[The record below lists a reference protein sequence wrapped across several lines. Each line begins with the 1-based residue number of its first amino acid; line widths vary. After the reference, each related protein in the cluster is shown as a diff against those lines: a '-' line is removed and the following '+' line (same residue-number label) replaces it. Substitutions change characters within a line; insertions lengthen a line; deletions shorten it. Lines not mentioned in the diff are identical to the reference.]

1 MKKVYFLIIFF
12 VIFLIWENNIIT
24 VSNFNYSNSK
34 IPEDFN
40 DFKIV
45 QISDLHNRLFG
56 EKQSYL
62 VKKIEDLNP
71 DIIVIT
77 GDLIDRRKFDLNIA
91 MEFIEKAVKIAPT
104 YYVSGNHEAWSGEY
118 FKIKESLIKNN
129 VFIMDDSADYIF
141 RKNSKIQI
149 IGLQD
154 PDFLTSSYAEGTK
167 IEKLESK
174 IHELS
179 QDDNF
184 KVLLSHRPELF
195 DIYSKNNID
204 IIFSGHAHGGQFRI
218 PFIGGIVAPDQG
230 LFPKYTS
237 GQYNEGNSS
246 MFVSRGIG
254 NSIIPVRIFN
264 PPEIISVTLK
274 TIKEN

>member
-1 MKKVYFLIIFF
+1 
-12 VIFLIWENNIIT
+12 
-24 VSNFNYSNSK
+24 
-34 IPEDFN
+34 
-40 DFKIV
+40 
-45 QISDLHNRLFG
+45 
-56 EKQSYL
+56 
-62 VKKIEDLNP
+62 
-71 DIIVIT
+71 
-77 GDLIDRRKFDLNIA
+77 
-91 MEFIEKAVKIAPT
+91 
-104 YYVSGNHEAWSGEY
+104 
-118 FKIKESLIKNN
+118 
-129 VFIMDDSADYIF
+129 MDDSADYIF

-218 PFIGGIVAPDQG
+218 PFIGGIIAPDQG